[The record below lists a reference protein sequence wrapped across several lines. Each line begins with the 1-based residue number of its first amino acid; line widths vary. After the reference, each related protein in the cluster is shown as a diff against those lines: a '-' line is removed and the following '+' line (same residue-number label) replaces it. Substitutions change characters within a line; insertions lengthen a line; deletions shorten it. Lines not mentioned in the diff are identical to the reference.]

1 MTQYSSWDDV
11 KRRRREQHPEVT
23 DAEWAQRKQAAR
35 LGTEA
40 YVLGH
45 HLREL
50 REMLELSQAQVAASL
65 GISQARV
72 SQIERGEVHNL
83 ETMQTYAAGLGA
95 KLTLTLEYQGRT
107 FGAA

>member
-1 MTQYSSWDDV
+1 MTEWAGWEDV
-11 KRRRREQHPEVT
+11 KRKMRESRQDVS
-23 DAEWAQRKQAAR
+23 DSEWTEYEREAR
-35 LGTEA
+35 VVSEA
-40 YVLGH
+40 FALGH

-50 REMLELSQAQVAASL
+50 RETLELSQGQVAASL

-72 SQIERGEVHNL
+72 SQIERGEVHSL